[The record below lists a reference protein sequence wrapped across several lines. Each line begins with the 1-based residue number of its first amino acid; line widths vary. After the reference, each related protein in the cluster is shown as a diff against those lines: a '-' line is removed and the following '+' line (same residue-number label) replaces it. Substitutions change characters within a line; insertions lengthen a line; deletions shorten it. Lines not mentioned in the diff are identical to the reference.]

1 MEFFM
6 LWSSSRY
13 YGFHRVDEKM
23 IVDVSGMLVIEHVE
37 QASPD
42 RILAHA
48 WEPVQKDDPPS
59 G

>member
-1 MEFFM
+1 M
-6 LWSSSRY
+6 LWSSSGY

-48 WEPVQKDDPPS
+48 WEPVQKDDPPRK
-59 G
+59 